1 MSLDYTL
8 DYSNHVLLDSKNRYK
23 DLYKLYKTEAENI
36 SRGDLVL
43 VKTPC
48 GKYGIFVAIDDTGE
62 DGALHLT
69 QYSELEFVKAPDP
82 NDPMHSVISDSNS
95 CCDRYDSETG
105 TCDCGGNDCH
115 CADSSS
121 SCGCGSSTS
130 CSCGKHKV
138 CSCNDVGSCTC
149 RHDDTS
155 LYDYELGHCCTC
167 QP

>member
-95 CCDRYDSETG
+95 CFCRQVSGQIGTDGIPSRLSSE
-105 TCDCGGNDCH
+105 
-115 CADSSS
+115 ADVS
-121 SCGCGSSTS
+121 SCTGSLHMVRCIIEVKKSAFI
-130 CSCGKHKV
+130 KI
-138 CSCNDVGSCTC
+138 
-149 RHDDTS
+149 
-155 LYDYELGHCCTC
+155 
-167 QP
+167 